1 MKRFCI
7 LACIAVLSISLFG
20 GAISP
25 QKTHAQIT
33 QANKLQLEGF
43 AKEVIDIEKNLYEQ
57 KFFANPENAEPQI
70 QLGARYLEILQKT
83 YDEVSKDPTKT
94 PAFFNFKTSTA
105 YLNFLDAEI
114 ASNSG
119 GPSLNVKTSTYQ
131 EVVQRVRIIANQRN
145 LLDIASLNAEQ
156 GKITNANK
164 IELKNAANNASAA
177 ANAAA
182 AEKAAAEECSLIS
195 NSPIIGCL
203 NQAVTWLIKNTLL
216 EIAGF
221 FTWLTANMF
230 NFAIKLGILGFAKWA
245 PDSLYPIWTIVRQIL
260 SLIIVFIGLYLGLMY
275 IIGKD
280 QLFAKFFPWVIL
292 FALFVNFSYTLTRT
306 AIDVSNVI
314 SLKIYAS
321 VVGPGAQLETF
332 HLLLLQTK

>member
-195 NSPIIGCL
+195 NSPIIGCC
-203 NQAVTWLIKNTLL
+203 I
-216 EIAGF
+216 
-221 FTWLTANMF
+221 
-230 NFAIKLGILGFAKWA
+230 FAE
-245 PDSLYPIWTIVRQIL
+245 YP
-260 SLIIVFIGLYLGLMY
+260 
-275 IIGKD
+275 
-280 QLFAKFFPWVIL
+280 
-292 FALFVNFSYTLTRT
+292 
-306 AIDVSNVI
+306 
-314 SLKIYAS
+314 
-321 VVGPGAQLETF
+321 
-332 HLLLLQTK
+332 